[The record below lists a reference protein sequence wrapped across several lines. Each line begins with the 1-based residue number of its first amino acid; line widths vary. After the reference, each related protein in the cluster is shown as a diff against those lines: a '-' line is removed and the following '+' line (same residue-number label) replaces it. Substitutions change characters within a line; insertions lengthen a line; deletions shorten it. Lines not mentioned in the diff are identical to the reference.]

1 MTIVQAFLLG
11 LMVAYTP
18 SMIFLAFIF
27 CRRWHSDE
35 VLLAHKP
42 L

>member
-1 MTIVQAFLLG
+1 MTIFQAFLLG

-18 SMIFLAFIF
+18 SMIFLAFMF
-27 CRRWHSDE
+27 YGGGKDE
-35 VLLAHKP
+35 VLLVHKP